1 VNGPA
6 SPQNAPVSDVVR
18 VLVIDDEEGM
28 REGMRRVLDRRG
40 FSVRTAGD
48 GETALAMLQET
59 ACDIA
64 LVDLK
69 MPGMDGFKVTE
80 RIAAQFGSRTVVVIV
95 SALATVDAAVEVTRH
110 GAFDFL
116 VKPFTPGDLTMVV
129 ERAVRQRTLIQEREK
144 YLSELSNERT
154 LSRRMINSMGEG
166 VVVFN
171 IRREAVLMN
180 PRAEEFLGCRY
191 REGVTLAELFPEP
204 ELEEVVAREIAADSQ
219 AEPSVEPASEARP
232 EPASVQKWRGERML
246 NVGVT
251 PLQSEGAPAGAIVIL
266 TDVTDAWKAEQDK
279 NRFVSMVAHELKSPL
294 SAILNYINVILT
306 GMFDDNPVKVKEM
319 LERCKVRG
327 ESLLELIRDLLFIN
341 SKEAGKVPRTMED
354 LDLKEALS
362 AQLEFFRVAA
372 DRKGLTVS
380 ITAPLARYPV
390 RADRGD
396 LDRIFMNLISNG
408 MKYNR
413 DKGRLTISIIDGGSA
428 WDISIT
434 DTGIGMSEAEM
445 AGLFQEFYRVKSRKT
460 SGITGTGLGLATV
473 KRVLGEYDGRISVRS
488 VPDEGSTFTV
498 SFPKDFTPQEQTA

>member
-1 VNGPA
+1 VSPSPSPA
-6 SPQNAPVSDVVR
+6 SGDAIR
-18 VLVIDDEEGM
+18 ILVIDDEEGM
-28 REGMRRVLDRRG
+28 REGMRRVLDRKG
-40 FSVRTAGD
+40 FQVRTAGD
-48 GETALAMLQET
+48 GESALAMLAQDP
-59 ACDIA
+59 CDIA

-80 RIAAQFGSRTVVVIV
+80 RIAASFGSRTIVVIV

-144 YLSELSNERT
+144 YLFELSSERT

-180 PRAEEFLGCRY
+180 PRAEEFLGCAY
-191 REGVTLAELFPEP
+191 REGITLGDLFPER
-204 ELEEVVAREIAADSQ
+204 ELEEVVAWAIAASDPQ
-219 AEPSVEPASEARP
+219 AETRA
-232 EPASVQKWRGERML
+232 VQKWRGGRML
-246 NVGVT
+246 NVGAT
-251 PLQSEGAPAGAIVIL
+251 PVHAEGVPAGAIVML

-306 GMFDDNPVKVKEM
+306 GMFDDNPAKVREM

-327 ESLLELIRDLLFIN
+327 EALLELIRDLLFIN
-341 SKEAGKVPRTMED
+341 SKEAGKLQKSIED
-354 LDLKEALS
+354 LDLKEVLS
-362 AQLEFFRVAA
+362 AQLEFFRVQA
-372 DRKGLTVS
+372 DRRSLS
-380 ITAPLARYPV
+380 ISLAAPQPRYPV

-396 LDRIFMNLISNG
+396 LDRIFMNLVSNG

-413 DKGRLTISIIDGGSA
+413 EKGNLAIGIADGGSC
-428 WDISIT
+428 WEVSVT

-445 AGLFQEFYRVKSRKT
+445 VGLFQEFYRVKSRKT

-473 KRVLGEYDGRISVRS
+473 KRILGEYDGRIAVSSR
-488 VPDEGSTFTV
+488 PDEGSTFTV
-498 SFPKDFTPQEQTA
+498 SFPKHYAQAAETA